1 MFDFSD
7 QVVVI
12 TGASGNLGQAIADA
26 FGNAGG
32 HLVLVDRAPDR
43 LPQQYPA
50 LTGSTEHWLA
60 TGVDVTDVAAM
71 KEMAATAFARWGRI
85 DVLVNTVGGYRS
97 GQPLHEAGLDLF
109 DFMLNLNARSTW
121 VACQSVIPHMLA
133 QGSGKI
139 VNVAA
144 RVSLAGGAN
153 MAAYSASKAAVLRL
167 TESMAAELKMQGINV
182 NAVLP
187 GTIDTPQNR
196 KESPKADFGRWLAPA
211 ALADVILF
219 LASDAARAIH
229 GAGVPVY
236 GLS

>member
-7 QVVVI
+7 HVVVI
-12 TGASGNLGQAIADA
+12 TGASGNLGQGVATA
-26 FGNAGG
+26 FGHAGA
-32 HLVLVDRAPDR
+32 HLVLVDRSPDR
-43 LPQQYPA
+43 LIQQYPSLA
-50 LTGSTEHWLA
+50 GSPDHFLA
-60 TGVDVTDVAAM
+60 TSVDVTDVEAM
-71 KEMAATAFARWGRI
+71 RQMAAEAANRWGHI
-85 DVLVNTVGGYRS
+85 DALVNTVGGYRT
-97 GQPLHEAGLDLF
+97 GQPLHEAGLDLL
-109 DFMLNLNARSTW
+109 DFMFNLNARSTW

-133 QGSGKI
+133 RGAGKI

-144 RVSLAGGAN
+144 RVSLIGGAN

-167 TESMAAELKMQGINV
+167 TESMAAELKTKGINV

-187 GTIDTPQNR
+187 GTIDTSQNR
-196 KESPKADFGRWLAPA
+196 KESPNADYARWVAPE

-229 GAGVPVY
+229 GAGIPVY